1 MTDRIAVNSAAR
13 LSEVITRLTAAYKEH
28 KYVVVSMRPGK
39 DRSLDQNALWF
50 AMYKRVAEMT
60 EIGDVEDARRYCKL
74 HFGVRILLRDCAD
87 YRETWDRLFLH
98 WSYEDKL
105 ALMGAHPVAGPEGL
119 AVTRLFNRKQGIE
132 YTDRIVS
139 EFTGRGAFFGDLLGE
154 QAA

>member
-1 MTDRIAVNSAAR
+1 MADRIAVNSATR
-13 LSEVITRLTAAYKEH
+13 LSEAIHKLTAMYREK
-28 KYVVVSMRPGK
+28 KYVVVSFREGK
-39 DRSLDQNALWF
+39 DRTLDQNALWF
-50 AMYKRVAEMT
+50 SLYERIAQMT
-60 EIGDVEDARRYCKL
+60 QIGDVDDARRYCKL
-74 HFGVRILLRDCAD
+74 HVGVRILLRDCAD

-139 EFTGRGAFFGDLLGE
+139 EFTGRGVFFGDLLGE

>member
-1 MTDRIAVNSAAR
+1 MAERIAINSASK
-13 LSEVITRLTAAYKEH
+13 LSEAINLITRMYREK
-28 KYVVVSMRPGK
+28 KYLVLSLREGK
-39 DRSLDQNALWF
+39 DRTLDQNALWF
-50 AMYKRVAEMT
+50 ALYERIAQMT
-60 EIGDVEDARRYCKL
+60 SIGDVEDARSYCKL
-74 HFGVRILLRDCAD
+74 HVGVRILLRDCAD

-139 EFTGRGAFFGDLLGE
+139 EFTGRGVFFGDLLGE

>member
-1 MTDRIAVNSAAR
+1 VAERIAINSASK
-13 LSEVITRLTAAYKEH
+13 LSEAINLITRMYREK
-28 KYVVVSMRPGK
+28 KYLVLSLREGK
-39 DRSLDQNALWF
+39 DRTLDQNALWF
-50 AMYKRVAEMT
+50 ALYERIAQMT
-60 EIGDVEDARRYCKL
+60 NIGDVEDARSYCKL
-74 HFGVRILLRDCAD
+74 HVGVRILLRDCAD

-139 EFTGRGAFFGDLLGE
+139 EFTGRGVFFGDLLGE
-154 QAA
+154 AAA

>member
-1 MTDRIAVNSAAR
+1 MAERIAINSASK
-13 LSEVITRLTAAYKEH
+13 LSEAINLITRMYREK
-28 KYVVVSMRPGK
+28 KYLVLSLREGK
-39 DRSLDQNALWF
+39 DRTLDQNALWF
-50 AMYKRVAEMT
+50 ALYERIAQMT
-60 EIGDVEDARRYCKL
+60 NIGDVEDARSYCKL
-74 HFGVRILLRDCAD
+74 HVGVRILLRDCAG

-139 EFTGRGAFFGDLLGE
+139 EFTGRGVFFGDLLGE
-154 QAA
+154 AAA

>member
-1 MTDRIAVNSAAR
+1 MADRIAVNSATR
-13 LSEVITRLTAAYKEH
+13 LSEAIHKLTAMYREK
-28 KYVVVSMRPGK
+28 KYVVVSFREGK
-39 DRSLDQNALWF
+39 DRTLDQNALWF
-50 AMYKRVAEMT
+50 SLYERIAQMT
-60 EIGDVEDARRYCKL
+60 NIGDVEDARSYCKL
-74 HFGVRILLRDCAD
+74 HVGVRILLRDCAD

-139 EFTGRGAFFGDLLGE
+139 EFTGRGVFFGDLLGE
-154 QAA
+154 AA

>member
-1 MTDRIAVNSAAR
+1 VAERIAINSASK
-13 LSEVITRLTAAYKEH
+13 LSEAISLITRMYREK
-28 KYVVVSMRPGK
+28 KYLVLSLREGK
-39 DRSLDQNALWF
+39 DRTAIQNNLWF
-50 AMYKRVAEMT
+50 ALYERIAQMT
-60 EIGDVEDARRYCKL
+60 NIGDVEDARSYCKL
-74 HFGVRILLRDCAD
+74 HVGVRILLRDCAD

-139 EFTGRGAFFGDLLGE
+139 EFTGRGVFFGDLLGE
-154 QAA
+154 AAA

>member
-1 MTDRIAVNSAAR
+1 MADRIAVNSATR
-13 LSEVITRLTAAYKEH
+13 LSEAIHKLTAMYREK
-28 KYVVVSMRPGK
+28 KYVVVSFREGK
-39 DRSLDQNALWF
+39 DRTLDQNALWF
-50 AMYKRVAEMT
+50 ALYERIAQMT
-60 EIGDVEDARRYCKL
+60 NIGDVEDARSYCKL
-74 HFGVRILLRDCAD
+74 HVGVRILLRDCAD

-139 EFTGRGAFFGDLLGE
+139 EFTGRGVFFGDLLGE
-154 QAA
+154 AAA

>member
-1 MTDRIAVNSAAR
+1 VAERIAINSASK
-13 LSEVITRLTAAYKEH
+13 LSEAINLITRMYREK
-28 KYVVVSMRPGK
+28 KYLVLSLREGK
-39 DRSLDQNALWF
+39 DRTLDQNALWF
-50 AMYKRVAEMT
+50 ALYERIAQMT
-60 EIGDVEDARRYCKL
+60 SIGDVEDARSYCKL
-74 HFGVRILLRDCAD
+74 HVGVRILLRDCAD

-139 EFTGRGAFFGDLLGE
+139 EFTGRGVFFGDLLGE
-154 QAA
+154 AAA

>member
-1 MTDRIAVNSAAR
+1 MAERIAINSASK
-13 LSEVITRLTAAYKEH
+13 LSEAISLITRMYREK
-28 KYVVVSMRPGK
+28 KYLVLSLREGK
-39 DRSLDQNALWF
+39 DRTLDQNALWF
-50 AMYKRVAEMT
+50 ALYERIAQMT
-60 EIGDVEDARRYCKL
+60 YIGDVEDARSYCKL
-74 HFGVRILLRDCAD
+74 HVGVRILLRDCAD

-139 EFTGRGAFFGDLLGE
+139 EFTGRGVFFGDLLGE
-154 QAA
+154 AAA

>member
-1 MTDRIAVNSAAR
+1 MAERIAINSASK
-13 LSEVITRLTAAYKEH
+13 LSEAINRITSLYREK
-28 KYVVVSMRPGK
+28 KYLVLSLREGK
-39 DRSLDQNALWF
+39 DRTLDQNALWF
-50 AMYKRVAEMT
+50 ALYERIAQMT
-60 EIGDVEDARRYCKL
+60 NIGDVEDARSYCKL
-74 HFGVRILLRDCAD
+74 HVGVRILLRDCAD

-139 EFTGRGAFFGDLLGE
+139 EFTGRGVFFGDLLGE
-154 QAA
+154 EAA

>member
-1 MTDRIAVNSAAR
+1 MAERIAINSASK
-13 LSEVITRLTAAYKEH
+13 LSEAINRITSLYREK
-28 KYVVVSMRPGK
+28 KYLVLSLREGK
-39 DRSLDQNALWF
+39 DRTLDQNALWF
-50 AMYKRVAEMT
+50 SLYERIAQMT
-60 EIGDVEDARRYCKL
+60 DIGDVEDARSYCKL
-74 HFGVRILLRDCAD
+74 HVGVRILLRDCAD

-139 EFTGRGAFFGDLLGE
+139 EFTGRGVFFGDLLGE
-154 QAA
+154 AAA

>member
-1 MTDRIAVNSAAR
+1 VAERIVINSASK
-13 LSEVITRLTAAYKEH
+13 LSEAINCVTRLYREKKFLILSLRE
-28 KYVVVSMRPGK
+28 GK
-39 DRSLDQNALWF
+39 DRTVIQNNLWF
-50 AMYKRVAEMT
+50 SMYERIAQMT
-60 EIGDVEDARRYCKL
+60 NIGDVEDARSYCKL
-74 HFGVRILLRDCAD
+74 HVGVRILLRDCAD

-139 EFTGRGAFFGDLLGE
+139 EFTGRGVFFGDLLGE
-154 QAA
+154 AAA

>member
-1 MTDRIAVNSAAR
+1 VAERIAINSASK
-13 LSEVITRLTAAYKEH
+13 LSEAINLITRMYREK
-28 KYVVVSMRPGK
+28 KYLVLSLREGK
-39 DRSLDQNALWF
+39 DRTLDQNALWF
-50 AMYKRVAEMT
+50 ALYERIAQMT
-60 EIGDVEDARRYCKL
+60 SIGDVEDARSYCKL
-74 HFGVRILLRDCAD
+74 HIGVRILLRDCAD

-139 EFTGRGAFFGDLLGE
+139 EFTGRGVFFGDLLGE
-154 QAA
+154 AAA

>member
-1 MTDRIAVNSAAR
+1 MAERIAINSASK
-13 LSEVITRLTAAYKEH
+13 LSEAISLITRMYREK
-28 KYVVVSMRPGK
+28 KYLVLSLREGK
-39 DRSLDQNALWF
+39 DRTLDQNALWF
-50 AMYKRVAEMT
+50 ALYERIAQMT
-60 EIGDVEDARRYCKL
+60 NIGDVEDARSYCKL
-74 HFGVRILLRDCAD
+74 HVGVRILLRDCAD

-139 EFTGRGAFFGDLLGE
+139 EFTGRGVFFGDLLGE
-154 QAA
+154 AAA

>member
-1 MTDRIAVNSAAR
+1 MAERIVINSASK
-13 LSEVITRLTAAYKEH
+13 LSEAINCVTRMYREK
-28 KYVVVSMRPGK
+28 KYLVLSLREGK
-39 DRSLDQNALWF
+39 DRTAIQNNLWF
-50 AMYKRVAEMT
+50 SMYERIAQMT
-60 EIGDVEDARRYCKL
+60 NIGDVEDARSYCKL
-74 HFGVRILLRDCAD
+74 HIGVRILLRDCAD

-139 EFTGRGAFFGDLLGE
+139 EFTGRGVFFGDLLGE

>member
-1 MTDRIAVNSAAR
+1 MTEKISVNSAAR
-13 LSEVITRLTAAYKEH
+13 LSEAIHKLTQLYRDK

-39 DRSLDQNALWF
+39 DRTLDQNALWF
-50 AMYKRVAEMT
+50 AMYERVAQMT
-60 EIGDVEDARRYCKL
+60 NIGDVEDARSYCKL
-74 HFGVRILLRDCAD
+74 HVGVRILLRDCAD

-139 EFTGRGAFFGDLLGE
+139 EFTGRGVFFGDLLGE
-154 QAA
+154 AAA

>member
-1 MTDRIAVNSAAR
+1 VADRIAVNSATR
-13 LSEVITRLTAAYKEH
+13 LSEAIHKLTAMYREK
-28 KYVVVSMRPGK
+28 KYVVVSFREGK
-39 DRSLDQNALWF
+39 DRTLDQNALWF
-50 AMYKRVAEMT
+50 SLYERIAQMT
-60 EIGDVEDARRYCKL
+60 NIGDVEDARSYCKL
-74 HFGVRILLRDCAD
+74 HVGVRILLRDCAD

-139 EFTGRGAFFGDLLGE
+139 EFTGRGVFFGDLLGE